1 MFESIRKHSK
11 FIMILLF
18 LLIIPSFI
26 FVGVNQ
32 NYFTESS
39 QAVAR
44 VDGHDITQQDWDN
57 AHRAESDRLR
67 AQNPTM
73 DAKLLDSPE
82 ARYATLEKLVRDRV
96 LAAAANKMHL
106 TTPDAQLVR
115 TLREIPAIAALQKPD
130 GSLDAEAYKALVGS
144 QGMTPEGFEANLRRE
159 LALNQVLGGVTST
172 SFTTSAQ
179 LQQAMNALYQRREIQ
194 VASFDAAAYAS
205 KVQPTEAELK
215 AFYDAH
221 TSQFKQVEA
230 ATVEYLQ
237 LDLAA
242 VQQGIVLSE
251 DDLRTYYKENATR
264 LAGPEERRASHI
276 LINASKDMPA
286 AEREKAKA
294 KAAELL
300 AEVRKDP
307 KSFAQLAKANSQDPG
322 SAANGGDLGYFGR
335 DAMVKP
341 FEEAV
346 FKMKEGEIS
355 DVIESDF
362 GFHIIKLT
370 GIKQPKVPSF
380 EEMRPKLEADLTQ
393 QQAQRKFAEAAEAFT
408 NGVYEQSDSLKPV
421 AEKFKLTIHKAENV
435 TREPAPGAQGPLANK
450 RFLEA
455 LFSADSLE
463 NKRNTDA
470 VELAPSTLVAGR
482 VLSYSPAH
490 TQSMDEVGEKLKQLY
505 VVHQSAELAK
515 QDAKAK
521 MAEWKAKPEAAQ
533 LPAAVEVGRDQ
544 AKDLPREVLDA
555 ALRAPTNA
563 LPAWEGVDLGNAGY
577 AVIKINRIAE
587 RPAQDAQV
595 IEQQKSQFTQWAS
608 MAEVMAYYEQ
618 LKKDF
623 KVQIKVPR
631 PQ

>member
-11 FIMILLF
+11 FVMILLF

-39 QAVAR
+39 QTVAR

-96 LAAAANKMHL
+96 LAAAAAKMHL
-106 TTPDAQLVR
+106 ATPDAQLVR
-115 TLREIPAIAALQKPD
+115 TLREIPAIASLQKPD

-159 LALNQVLGGVTST
+159 LALNQVLGSVSST
-172 SFTTSAQ
+172 SFTTAAQ
-179 LQQAMNALYQRREIQ
+179 LQQAMDALYQRREIQ
-194 VASFDAAAYAS
+194 VARFDASAFAG

-215 AFYDAH
+215 AFYEAH
-221 TSQFKQVEA
+221 TNQFKQPEA
-230 ATVEYLQ
+230 ATVEYVQ

-251 DDLRTYYKENATR
+251 DDLRTYYKENAAR
-264 LAGPEERRASHI
+264 LTGPEERRASHI
-276 LINASKDMPA
+276 LINAAKDLPA

-294 KAAELL
+294 KAEQLL
-300 AEVRKDP
+300 AQVRKDP
-307 KSFAQLAKANSQDPG
+307 KSFAQVAKANSQDPG

-335 DAMVKP
+335 EAMVKP

-346 FKMKEGEIS
+346 FKMKQGDIS
-355 DVIESDF
+355 DVVESDF
-362 GFHIIKLT
+362 GFHIIELT

-380 EEMRPKLEADLTQ
+380 EEMRPKLEADLKQ
-393 QQAQRKFAEAAEAFT
+393 QQAQRKFAEAAEAFS
-408 NGVYEQSDSLKPV
+408 NAVYEQSESLKPV
-421 AEKFKLTIHKAENV
+421 AEKFKLSIHKVENV
-435 TREPAPGAQGPLANK
+435 TREPAPDAQGPLANK

-470 VELAPSTLVAGR
+470 VELAPSNLVAGR
-482 VLSYSPAH
+482 VLSYAPAH

-505 VVHQSAELAK
+505 VAHQSAELAK
-515 QDAKAK
+515 QEGKAK

-544 AKDLPREVLDA
+544 ARDLPREVLDA
-555 ALRAPTNA
+555 ALRAPTND

-577 AVIKINRIAE
+577 AVIKVNRIAQ

-595 IEQQKSQFTQWAS
+595 LEQQKAQFTQWSS

-618 LKKDF
+618 LKKTF

>member
-11 FIMILLF
+11 FVMILLF

-39 QAVAR
+39 QTVAR

-67 AQNPTM
+67 AQNPTL

-96 LAAAANKMHL
+96 LAAAATKMHL
-106 TTPDAQLVR
+106 TTSDAQLVR
-115 TLREIPAIAALQKPD
+115 TLREIPAIASLQKPD
-130 GSLDAEAYKALVGS
+130 GSMDAEAYKALVGS

-159 LALNQVLGGVTST
+159 LSLNQVLGSVSST
-172 SFTTSAQ
+172 GFATAAQ
-179 LQQAMNALYQRREIQ
+179 LQQAMDALYQRREVQ
-194 VASFDAAAYAS
+194 VARFDSAAFAS
-205 KVQPTEAELK
+205 KVQPAEADLK
-215 AFYDAH
+215 AFYEAH
-221 TSQFKQVEA
+221 TSQFKQPEA
-230 ATVEYLQ
+230 AVVEYVQ

-251 DDLRTYYKENATR
+251 EDLRTYYKENAAR

-276 LINASKDMPA
+276 LINAAKDLPA

-294 KAAELL
+294 KAESLMAQ
-300 AEVRKDP
+300 VRKEP
-307 KSFAQLAKANSQDPG
+307 KSFAQVAKDNSQDPG

-362 GFHIIKLT
+362 GYHIIELT
-370 GIKQPKVPSF
+370 GIKQSKVPSF
-380 EEMRPKLEADLTQ
+380 EEMRPRLEADLKQ
-393 QQAQRKFAEAAEAFT
+393 QQAQRKFAEAAENFSNA
-408 NGVYEQSDSLKPV
+408 VYEQSETLAPV
-421 AEKFKLTIHKAENV
+421 AEKFKLTVHKAENV
-435 TREPAPGAQGPLANK
+435 SREPAADAQGPLANK

-482 VLSYSPAH
+482 VVSYVPAH
-490 TQSMDEVGEKLKQLY
+490 TQSMEEVGGKLKQLY
-505 VVHQSAELAK
+505 VLHQSAELAK
-515 QDAKAK
+515 QEGKAK
-521 MAEWKAKPEAAQ
+521 LAEWKAKPELAQ
-533 LPAAVEVGRDQ
+533 LSPAMEVGRDQ

-555 ALRAPTNA
+555 ALRVSTDV

-577 AVIKINRIAE
+577 AVIKMNGVAQ

-595 IEQQKSQFTQWAS
+595 LEQQKAQFTQWVS

-618 LKKDF
+618 LKKTF
-623 KVQIKVPR
+623 KVQLKVQR
-631 PQ
+631 P

>member
-26 FVGVNQ
+26 FVGVDQ
-32 NYFTESS
+32 SYFTESS
-39 QAVAR
+39 QTVAR
-44 VDGHDITQQDWDN
+44 VDGHEISQQDWDN

-73 DAKLLDSPE
+73 DAKLLDTPE
-82 ARYATLEKLVRDRV
+82 ARYNTLEKLVRDRV

-106 TTPDAQLVR
+106 TTSDAQLVR
-115 TLREIPAIAALQKPD
+115 TLREIPAIATLQKPD

-159 LALNQVLGGVTST
+159 LALAQVLGTASSSSFATGV
-172 SFTTSAQ
+172 Q

-194 VASFDAAAYAS
+194 VARFDAAAFAA

-215 AFYDAH
+215 AFYEAH
-221 TSQFKQVEA
+221 TAQFKQAEA

-242 VQQGIVLSE
+242 VQQSIVLSE
-251 DDLRTYYKENATR
+251 DDLRTYYKENAAR
-264 LAGPEERRASHI
+264 LAGTEERRASHI

-286 AEREKAKA
+286 AERAKSKAKA
-294 KAAELL
+294 EELL
-300 AEVRKDP
+300 AQVRKDP
-307 KSFAQLAKANSQDPG
+307 KSFAQVAKANSQDPG

-346 FKMKEGEIS
+346 FKMKEGDIS

-362 GFHIIKLT
+362 GFHIIELT
-370 GIKQPKVPSF
+370 AVKQPKVPSF
-380 EEMRPKLEADLTQ
+380 EEMRPKLEADLKQ

-408 NGVYEQSDSLKPV
+408 NGVYEQSESLKPV

-435 TREPAPGAQGPLANK
+435 TREPVQGAQGPLASK

-470 VELAPSTLVAGR
+470 VELAPNTLVAGR

-490 TQSMDEVGEKLKQLY
+490 TQSMEEVGDKLKQLY
-505 VVHQSAELAK
+505 VAHQSAEMAK
-515 QDAKAK
+515 QDAKEK
-521 MAEWKAKPEAAQ
+521 MSEWKAKPETAKLAA
-533 LPAAVEVGRDQ
+533 PVEVGRDQ
-544 AKDLPREVLDA
+544 AMDLPREVLDA

-577 AVIKINRIAE
+577 AVIKINRVAE

-631 PQ
+631 P

>member
-11 FIMILLF
+11 FVMILLF

-39 QAVAR
+39 QTVAR

-67 AQNPTM
+67 AENPTL

-96 LAAAANKMHL
+96 LAAAATKMHL
-106 TTPDAQLVR
+106 TTSDAQLVR
-115 TLREIPAIAALQKPD
+115 TLREIPAIASLQKPD

-159 LALNQVLGGVTST
+159 LSLNQVLGSVSST
-172 SFTTSAQ
+172 GFATEAQ
-179 LQQAMNALYQRREIQ
+179 LQQAMDALYQRREIQ
-194 VASFDAAAYAS
+194 VARFDAAAFAA
-205 KVQPTEAELK
+205 KVQPTEADLK

-221 TSQFKQVEA
+221 TNQFKRPEA
-230 ATVEYLQ
+230 ATVEYVQ
-237 LDLAA
+237 LDLDA

-251 DDLRTYYKENATR
+251 EDLRTYYKENAAR

-276 LINASKDMPA
+276 LINAAKDLPS

-294 KAAELL
+294 KAEALL
-300 AEVRKDP
+300 AQVRKDP
-307 KSFAQLAKANSQDPG
+307 KTFAQVAKENSQDPG

-346 FKMKEGEIS
+346 FKMKEGDIS
-355 DVIESDF
+355 DVVESDF
-362 GFHIIKLT
+362 GYHIIELT
-370 GIKQPKVPSF
+370 GIKQPKVASF
-380 EEMRPKLEADLTQ
+380 EEMRPKLEADLKQ
-393 QQAQRKFAEAAEAFT
+393 QQAQRKFAEAAETFSNA
-408 NGVYEQSDSLKPV
+408 VYEQSETLAPV

-435 TREPAPGAQGPLANK
+435 SREPAADAQGPLANK

-455 LFSADSLE
+455 LFSTDSLE

-482 VLSYSPAH
+482 VLSYVPAH
-490 TQSMDEVGEKLKQLY
+490 TESMEEVGDKLKQLY
-505 VVHQSAELAK
+505 VAHQAAELAK
-515 QDAKAK
+515 QEGKAK
-521 MAEWKAKPEAAQ
+521 LDEWKAKPEMAQ
-533 LPAAVEVGRDQ
+533 LAAAVEVGRDQ
-544 AKDLPREVLDA
+544 SKDLPREVLDA
-555 ALRAPTNA
+555 ALRAPTDV

-577 AVIKINRIAE
+577 AVIKVNRIAQ

-595 IEQQKSQFTQWAS
+595 LEQQKAQFTQWTS

-618 LKKDF
+618 LKKTF

-631 PQ
+631 P

>member
-26 FVGVNQ
+26 FVGVDQ
-32 NYFTESS
+32 SYFTESS
-39 QAVAR
+39 QTVAR
-44 VDGHDITQQDWDN
+44 VDGHEISQQDWDN

-82 ARYATLEKLVRDRV
+82 ARYSTLEKLVRDRV

-106 TTPDAQLVR
+106 TTSDAQLVR
-115 TLREIPAIAALQKPD
+115 TLREIPAIATLQKPD

-159 LALNQVLGGVTST
+159 LALAQVLGGASSS
-172 SFTTSAQ
+172 SFATGVQ

-194 VASFDAAAYAS
+194 VARFDAAAFAS

-221 TSQFKQVEA
+221 TGQFKKAEA

-242 VQQGIVLSE
+242 VQQSIVLSE
-251 DDLRTYYKENATR
+251 EDLRTYYKENSAR
-264 LAGPEERRASHI
+264 LAGTEERRASHI

-286 AEREKAKA
+286 AEREKSKA
-294 KAAELL
+294 KAEELL
-300 AEVRKDP
+300 AQVRKDP
-307 KSFAQLAKANSQDPG
+307 KTFAQVAKANSQDPG

-346 FKMKEGEIS
+346 FKMKEGDIS

-362 GFHIIKLT
+362 GFHIIELT
-370 GIKQPKVPSF
+370 AVKQPKVPSF
-380 EEMRPKLEADLTQ
+380 EEMRPKLEADLKQ

-408 NGVYEQSDSLKPV
+408 NGVYEQSESLKPV
-421 AEKFKLTIHKAENV
+421 ADKFKLTIHKAENV
-435 TREPAPGAQGPLANK
+435 TREPAQGTQGPLANK

-470 VELAPSTLVAGR
+470 VELAPNTLVAGR
-482 VLSYSPAH
+482 VLIYSPAH
-490 TQSMDEVGEKLKQLY
+490 TQSMEEVGDKLKQLY

-515 QDAKAK
+515 QEAKKK
-521 MAEWKAKPEAAQ
+521 MGEWKARPETAQ
-533 LPAAVEVGRDQ
+533 LSAPVEVGRDQ
-544 AKDLPREVLDA
+544 SMDLPREVLDA

-563 LPAWEGVDLGNAGY
+563 LPAWEGVDLANAGY
-577 AVIKINRIAE
+577 VVIKINRVAE

-623 KVQIKVPR
+623 KVQMKVAR
-631 PQ
+631 P